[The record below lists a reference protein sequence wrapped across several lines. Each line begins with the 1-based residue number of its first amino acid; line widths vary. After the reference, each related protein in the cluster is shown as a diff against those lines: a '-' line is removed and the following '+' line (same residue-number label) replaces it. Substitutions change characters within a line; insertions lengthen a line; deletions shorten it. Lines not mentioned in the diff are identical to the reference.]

1 MPPLQQLPV
10 IASRVVSERLVALT
24 MNNPLY
30 LHLNLSTLG
39 GPVAATGAGNSESA
53 ALSGRKRLRLTSGGT
68 APAGAA
74 SPQGLEFDG

>member
-1 MPPLQQLPV
+1 M
-10 IASRVVSERLVALT
+10 ALIL
-24 MNNPLY
+24 NNPLH
-30 LHLNLSTLG
+30 LHLNLSKLDG
-39 GPVAATGAGNSESA
+39 GKGPVTATGAGNSESA